1 VGHVSELKILATS
14 ACFASGVE
22 LLMYLWIISCNSH
35 NSKFN
40 QYSILRK
47 NISMVFVI
55 IQRRFSFFHG
65 KKLQYLVYKVKFIHN
80 ELKDKDVW
88 QWPINFTALHIKQ
101 MLGW

>member
-1 VGHVSELKILATS
+1 MFCKRGGTTS
-14 ACFASGVE
+14 D
-22 LLMYLWIISCNSH
+22 LWIISCSNH

-47 NISMVFVI
+47 SISMVFVI

-65 KKLQYLVYKVKFIHN
+65 KKLQYLGYKVKLIHN

>member
-1 VGHVSELKILATS
+1 MSELKMLATTT
-14 ACFASGVE
+14 CFASGVE
-22 LLMYLWIISCNSH
+22 LLMYLWIVSCSSQ

-55 IQRRFSFFHG
+55 IQRRFAFSHG
-65 KKLQYLVYKVKFIHN
+65 KELQYLGYKAKLIHN

-88 QWPINFTALHIKQ
+88 QWPISFTTLHIKQ